1 MAPHC
6 SSASEGGFLWHAFAL
21 PCALAEAHFAGS
33 PRGAGAV
40 LRGGRVA
47 GMTRSAAA
55 LGVRRGMSEAA
66 AQAFARG
73 ALEGRAFAAG
83 TVDALLALAATS
95 LADAGGDIRALWD
108 AEGDVLVAAVRAR
121 VGKAVKAPETGVHF
135 EEGCGAELSEAIQK
149 ALPGTDPQEAR
160 RLSEAAA
167 HFRFSDDWSLSL
179 PLLGEGSPEAIRAAA
194 ERLADALDAR
204 LRREGALCGEALLTV
219 AGERP
224 LSLRIDAERE
234 RAVRG
239 PGLTLRGAV
248 RSALAEAA
256 LPGGAKRIALRVL
269 SKTGEE
275 RSEALTPLERLLAS
289 RIGRGRVFR
298 LGGQRRQAAAP
309 SGWPMLPTEVLK
321 KPLPLH
327 CEHGLPQWRGA
338 LTVVAGPLPCPEE
351 HGRFFVARSGDGR
364 LLWLR
369 QDAQDRGWELRG
381 FFA

>member
-33 PRGAGAV
+33 PHGAGAV
-40 LRGGRVA
+40 LRGGRIA

-73 ALEGRAFAAG
+73 ALEGRTFAAG

-95 LADAGGDIRALWD
+95 LADAGSDIRALWD
-108 AEGDVLVAAVRAR
+108 AEGDVLVASVCTRR
-121 VGKAVKAPETGVHF
+121 DKAVKAPEAGVNF

-149 ALPGTDPQEAR
+149 ALPGTAPQEAC
-160 RLSEAAA
+160 RLAEAAA

-179 PLLGEGSPEAIRAAA
+179 PLLGGGSPEATRAAA

-219 AGERP
+219 AGDRP

-234 RAVRG
+234 RAVR
-239 PGLTLRGAV
+239 GLTLRGAV

-269 SKTGEE
+269 SKTGEG
-275 RSEALTPLERLLAS
+275 RSEALTPLERLLAAH
-289 RIGRGRVFR
+289 IGRGRVFR

-309 SGWPMLPTEVLK
+309 SGWAMLPTEVLRT
-321 KPLPLH
+321 PLPLR

-369 QDAQDRGWELRG
+369 QDAQGRGWELRG